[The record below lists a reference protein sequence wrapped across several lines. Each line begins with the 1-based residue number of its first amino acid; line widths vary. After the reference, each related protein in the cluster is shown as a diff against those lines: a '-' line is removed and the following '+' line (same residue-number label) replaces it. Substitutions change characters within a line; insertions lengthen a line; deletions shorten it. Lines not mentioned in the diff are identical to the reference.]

1 MMLAKS
7 WSNQK
12 HTIIYIYI
20 CSYYVCALL
29 DRRVTLV
36 IKKVLGIM
44 EY

>member
-12 HTIIYIYI
+12 HTIIYI